1 MAFSFLI
8 LENESAFVNKLKN
21 IIASMDSESKVYSA
35 SNVNDALEKTEQVNI
50 DIFIVDIN
58 LGDSLAGLDFIKEV
72 RKMHKLT
79 PIIVVSSIVD
89 MQQKIAAFNE
99 SKVFAYIDKPFDNEQ
114 VAAELEKA
122 FEIAKL
128 INNRTVS
135 FKWKNYIKIYRTN
148 DIFCIQWVPHGKKQI
163 LVTSY
168 DDTVNEITTEAFS
181 IKSSLGEILDLFEN
195 DKDIIRVHQSWL
207 INPKMIRGLH
217 LAKEELT
224 LTSNIKIPVGETY
237 KHKLF
242 PFI

>member
-21 IIASMDSESKVYSA
+21 IIASMNSESKVYSTWD
-35 SNVNDALEKTEQVNI
+35 VNEALEKTEQVNI
-50 DIFIVDIN
+50 DVFVVDIN

-79 PIIVVSSIVD
+79 PIIVVGSNVD
-89 MQQKIAAFNE
+89 MQDKIAAFNE
-99 SKVFAYIDKPFDNEQ
+99 LKVYAYIDKPFENEQ
-114 VAAELEKA
+114 VVAELKNALEMS
-122 FEIAKL
+122 EL

-135 FKWKNYIKIYRTN
+135 FKRKNYIKVYHTKDIY
-148 DIFCIQWVPHGKKQI
+148 CIQRVPHGKKQI

-168 DDTVNEITTEAFS
+168 DDTVNEVTTEAFS

-224 LTSNIKIPVGETY
+224 LISNIKIPVGETY
-237 KHKLF
+237 KHNFF